1 MLPGVWAGVMRSG
14 AQSQVVLGFG
24 GAAPVAVRLPRRI
37 FNKKKWGRGACS
49 QWLSFLALEEVSEEG
64 FMRVL
69 FLGLA
74 MALMASVAAAS
85 DRAALIAQ
93 IEAGGQNEYEDR
105 RHSVEVNEC
114 QLTTYFWKKVAGEGW
129 VLWTSF
135 KIPMLL
141 VDLAESK
148 TEYGFRHFFAAE
160 GDTPIAVINLKAKD
174 GTDFPHE
181 KSVLRKPKGEL
192 VPSQRNGGDTHFIER
207 QTDVIIMHVGPDV
220 IEKAEMFTK
229 GYIRYVQE
237 YCAFTG

>member
-1 MLPGVWAGVMRSG
+1 MKGMIA
-14 AQSQVVLGFG
+14 
-24 GAAPVAVRLPRRI
+24 I
-37 FNKKKWGRGACS
+37 
-49 QWLSFLALEEVSEEG
+49 
-64 FMRVL
+64 
-69 FLGLA
+69 LA
-74 MALMASVAAAS
+74 MVLSADAALAS
-85 DRAALIAQ
+85 DREALIAQ
-93 IEAGGQNEYEDR
+93 IEAGGQNEHEDR
-105 RHSVEVNEC
+105 RHAVEVNEC
-114 QLTTYFWKKVAGEGW
+114 QLTTYFWKKVEGEGW

-148 TEYGFRHFFAAE
+148 TEDGFRHFFAANGE
-160 GDTPIAVINLKAKD
+160 MPIAVINLKAKD

-181 KSVLRKPKGEL
+181 KSVLRKPKGEF

-237 YCAFTG
+237 YCAFIG